1 MISNKRQ
8 IEIKKRADKTHQ
20 AIMGQNIDNENL
32 ATYFKSVGLAVVNAD
47 LSDLAATAYT
57 LYNMDKDQPQIVV
70 ENALN
75 HRDWIYMLAKELGQL
90 ILEWDYQVS
99 QDNPQVVERLRQET
113 NQVDDIAILDYPF
126 SDGSGQCPTNNPTEA
141 EANLF
146 AEYFLVPDATAQ
158 PILQDLDWQTLSTAQ
173 LIQKFSLIYFIN
185 DQIARNRLTTLIQ
198 EVSQSKWPK
207 VKKVNW
213 RNKLLPQ

>member
-1 MISNKRQ
+1 MPMLSYKRQ
-8 IEIKKRADKTHQ
+8 IEIKKSAEKAHQ
-20 AIMGQNIDNENL
+20 TIMGPNVDNENL
-32 ATYFKSVGLAVVNAD
+32 ATYFKSAGLAVINAD

-90 ILEWDYQVS
+90 ILGWDYQVN
-99 QDNPQVVERLRQET
+99 QDNPQVIERVRQES
-113 NQVDDIAILDYPF
+113 NQVDDIDILDYPF
-126 SDGSGQCPTNNPTEA
+126 SDGSCQLSTSNPTEA
-141 EANLF
+141 EADLF

-158 PILQDLDWQTLSTAQ
+158 PILQDLDWQTLSMAR

-185 DQIARNRLTTLIQ
+185 DHIARNRLTTLIQ
-198 EVSQSKWPK
+198 EVSQSK
-207 VKKVNW
+207 
-213 RNKLLPQ
+213 

>member
-8 IEIKKRADKTHQ
+8 IEIKKRADKAHQ
-20 AIMGQNIDNENL
+20 TIMGQNIDNENL

-90 ILEWDYQVS
+90 ILGWDYQVS
-99 QDNPQVVERLRQET
+99 QDNPQVVERLRQEA

-126 SDGSGQCPTNNPTEA
+126 SDGSCQRSANNPTEA
-141 EANLF
+141 EADLF

-198 EVSQSKWPK
+198 EVSQSK
-207 VKKVNW
+207 
-213 RNKLLPQ
+213 